1 MHIVENMNRL
11 TGYYNS
17 DELSR
22 KVEQIIKMYCGGD
35 IEDVKNGVNCVL
47 DKEGINNKIDLFDE
61 YFKTHKVFFNL
72 DKKCEIKTVKSL
84 MGKLNNVLSNFGM
97 SIIVPNKNKPT
108 YVINILDEVKPLM
121 KVKNV
126 VSKFV
131 DINEELDGFIN

>member
-1 MHIVENMNRL
+1 
-11 TGYYNS
+11 
-17 DELSR
+17 
-22 KVEQIIKMYCGGD
+22 
-35 IEDVKNGVNCVL
+35 
-47 DKEGINNKIDLFDE
+47 
-61 YFKTHKVFFNL
+61 
-72 DKKCEIKTVKSL
+72 